1 MIARRHIIPNK
12 SLAHVFFRCHN
23 RQFFLKPSHIKEYL
37 ILLLAKYKK
46 KYGIKIYEVIVMDN
60 HCHLLV
66 ESPNAEALGNFMRTV
81 NSLLARYINR
91 CLKRD
96 SQAIRERYKSPLIT
110 SKKYFKQVM
119 VYIWLNRF
127 KVDKSDPSQ
136 DRYCSAAWRC
146 HPQLLLS
153 MAEDAKEK
161 KLLEGLLDELDY
173 VYPSKPKDLKRF
185 VTDLLNAWIGSI
197 TALAN
202 FVNQS
207 SHTVGDELT
216 IEFRSTLLKS
226 MKKETIPWESSDIAY
241 HSCL

>member
-23 RQFFLKPSHIKEYL
+23 RQYFLKPSNIKEYL

-46 KYGIKIYEVIVMDN
+46 KYGIKIYEVMIMDN
-60 HCHLLV
+60 HSHLLV

-81 NSLLARYINR
+81 NSLLARCINR
-91 CLKRD
+91 SFKRD
-96 SQAIRERYKSPLIT
+96 SQAIRERYKSPLI
-110 SKKYFKQVM
+110 SDAKYFKRVM

-153 MAEDAKEK
+153 MAEDDEEK
-161 KLLEGLLDELDY
+161 KLLGSLLDDLDY
-173 VYPSKPKDLKRF
+173 VYPSNPIELKRF
-185 VTDLLNAWIGSI
+185 VKDLLNAWIGSI
-197 TALAN
+197 TALAE

-207 SHTVGDELT
+207 SHTVGDEPT
-216 IEFRSTLLKS
+216 VEFRTTLLKS
-226 MKKETIPWESSDIAY
+226 MKKESIPW
-241 HSCL
+241 

>member
-1 MIARRHIIPNK
+1 
-12 SLAHVFFRCHN
+12 
-23 RQFFLKPSHIKEYL
+23 
-37 ILLLAKYKK
+37 
-46 KYGIKIYEVIVMDN
+46 
-60 HCHLLV
+60 
-66 ESPNAEALGNFMRTV
+66 MRTV